1 LLGAEHFVG
10 TLHSFLLRYV
20 VYPFGHLEM
29 GSSSIPRVVMDT
41 RRAAVEIE
49 EVRVVAGGA
58 GIPIWNF
65 HFRADGS
72 LSVDVPPTINLTP
85 EEAVQRGGTSARE
98 LKAQLFERGF
108 VSPSDA
114 MYIAMRVL
122 ESHGGIAQ
130 ALTQRFDEVIVDE
143 AQDTSDLQFRCLD
156 ALEANGLKSV
166 VLIGDVDQAIYGWM
180 GATPEACEDFAG
192 RHQLTPLPLTKNFRS
207 SQTICAMTAPFSS
220 RDDADTAAGES
231 ADFPAEPEVFLYVP
245 ARPAEAVEFFMRR
258 VEELGLNPQSVAVLV
273 RTTAFA
279 DRVNGTAS
287 TNASRAVLAIGAAA
301 EAFQADRTL
310 GRRLIQNLEEAL
322 AEMAWGEA
330 ALQSRPADE
339 RSALRAQALALL
351 EQLPE
356 LTGNLQR
363 WIAGARSA
371 VTSGLAPLTS
381 EPIIAP
387 ARRVRARAGDASI
400 DAATAFTATTDDPTR
415 ARTVHSAKGESH
427 EAVLLL
433 AQRPAGGRD
442 YPREWV
448 AHLLDDDRSEETR
461 VAYVA
466 LTRPKRYVAVA
477 LPAATPADVMA
488 AYTGAGMSLIDAT
501 AS

>member
-1 LLGAEHFVG
+1 
-10 TLHSFLLRYV
+10 
-20 VYPFGHLEM
+20 
-29 GSSSIPRVVMDT
+29 
-41 RRAAVEIE
+41 
-49 EVRVVAGGA
+49 
-58 GIPIWNF
+58 
-65 HFRADGS
+65 
-72 LSVDVPPTINLTP
+72 
-85 EEAVQRGGTSARE
+85 
-98 LKAQLFERGF
+98 
-108 VSPSDA
+108 

-122 ESHGGIAQ
+122 EGHGTLAQ
-130 ALTQRFDEVIVDE
+130 ALAQRFDEVIVDE

-156 ALEANGLKSV
+156 ALEVNGLRSV
-166 VLIGDVDQAIYGWM
+166 VLIGDLDQAIYGWM
-180 GATPEACEDFAG
+180 GATPEACEEFAD

-207 SQTICAMTAPFSS
+207 SQQICDMTVSFSS
-220 RDDADTAAGES
+220 RDHADTAAGEAAS
-231 ADFPAEPEVFLYVP
+231 FPAEPEVFLYNP

-258 VEELGLNPQSVAVLV
+258 VEELRLTPQSVAVLV

-287 TNASRAVLAIGAAA
+287 ANASRAVRAIGEAAA
-301 EAFQADRTL
+301 AFQAGRTL
-310 GRRLIQNLEEAL
+310 GRRTIQDVEEAL

-339 RSALRAQALALL
+339 RAAVRAQALALL
-351 EQLPE
+351 ELLPE
-356 LTGNLQR
+356 LTGNLQA

-371 VTSGLAPLTS
+371 VTSALAPLTS
-381 EPIIAP
+381 DPVIAP
-387 ARRVRARAGDASI
+387 ARRVRARAGDASV
-400 DAATAFTATTDDPTR
+400 DAATAFAPTTEDPTR

-442 YPREWV
+442 YAREWV
-448 AHLLDDDRSEETR
+448 AHVLGGDRSEETR

-477 LPAATPADVMA
+477 LPAGTPEEVFA
-488 AYTGAGMSLIDAT
+488 AYTSAGMTLFDAM